1 MKQFILVY
9 ILCMVECVSTQ
20 AQEKSSFDIW
30 VKGGMVLDGSGAP
43 ATRADVFIKGNHIS
57 FIGHLK
63 RPFSAKDTLNASG
76 KIVSPGFIDS
86 HAHGLPFE
94 TPNFKNF
101 TSMGVTTIAL
111 GQDGSSPNTS
121 DVKKLI
127 ENMDTLQ
134 LGPNIALFIGHG
146 TIRKLSGIGFKRDP
160 SEDEIQKMCNLLAE
174 GMSAGAFGMTT
185 GLEYTPGRYANQNE
199 LDALAKVVGQ
209 YDGLIMSH
217 MRTENNATMES
228 DLAEL
233 FSQGKYANIQV
244 SHMKV
249 VYGEGKERA
258 KEILT
263 LLNQQ
268 RDESTFNVSADVY
281 PYLASYTTIG
291 ILFPEYALAP
301 NDYEIVRQNRRND
314 LLDYVRDK
322 VNRRNGPEA
331 TLFGTKPYKGK
342 SLKQVADEKGIPFE
356 KVLVDHI
363 GPTGASAA
371 YFTMDR
377 DLQYRFIQDPYV
389 MISSDG
395 SPTMHHPRGYGS
407 FAKVIE
413 EFVVRDSLIT
423 LPEAIRKMTSLPAEM
438 IGIGDRGR
446 LRKGYKADI
455 LIFNPN
461 NIKANAS
468 FAEPHKLATGFDHV
482 IINGKIDR
490 GHGQVLK
497 K

>member
-1 MKQFILVY
+1 M
-9 ILCMVECVSTQ
+9 
-20 AQEKSSFDIW
+20 
-30 VKGGMVLDGSGAP
+30 GRG
-43 ATRADVFIKGNHIS
+43 RN
-57 FIGHLK
+57 GH
-63 RPFSAKDTLNASG
+63 
-76 KIVSPGFIDS
+76 
-86 HAHGLPFE
+86 
-94 TPNFKNF
+94 
-101 TSMGVTTIAL
+101 
-111 GQDGSSPNTS
+111 
-121 DVKKLI
+121 
-127 ENMDTLQ
+127 
-134 LGPNIALFIGHG
+134 
-146 TIRKLSGIGFKRDP
+146 
-160 SEDEIQKMCNLLAE
+160 
-174 GMSAGAFGMTT
+174 
-185 GLEYTPGRYANQNE
+185 
-199 LDALAKVVGQ
+199 
-209 YDGLIMSH
+209 
-217 MRTENNATMES
+217 
-228 DLAEL
+228 
-233 FSQGKYANIQV
+233 
-244 SHMKV
+244 
-249 VYGEGKERA
+249 
-258 KEILT
+258 
-263 LLNQQ
+263 
-268 RDESTFNVSADVY
+268 
-281 PYLASYTTIG
+281 SYTTIG

-423 LPEAIRKMTSLPAEM
+423 LPEAIRKMTSFPADM
-438 IGIGDRGR
+438 IGIRDRGR

-455 LIFNPN
+455 LIFNPI

-468 FAEPHKLATGFDHV
+468 FAEPHKLATGFNYV